1 MRSAQ
6 ETFFLLSNERPTVQA
21 KVNGVLQFS
30 LTITQLH
37 LTSKKRKGRD
47 GDCSTQI
54 KLSAS
59 IIHRSASAATSFQSR
74 QCFTRENCSN
84 LVVRFIGGRPKG
96 PLPEGCQCS
105 IRRAQRSS
113 GRFMIWQAN
122 FQCSEAQVCAHIFM

>member
-47 GDCSTQI
+47 GDCSTHIQ
-54 KLSAS
+54 LQ
-59 IIHRSASAATSFQSR
+59 RRDFTFWCQLNG
-74 QCFTRENCSN
+74 QCFHIHSL
-84 LVVRFIGGRPKG
+84 LVLYIFTLILIIQTPIVAFRF
-96 PLPEGCQCS
+96 E
-105 IRRAQRSS
+105 
-113 GRFMIWQAN
+113 
-122 FQCSEAQVCAHIFM
+122 